1 MSDER
6 YVSIGGMELPLGAVD
21 KDLLAR
27 EIERLRKYAAK
38 RDREDELR
46 RIVREEIGLSVSSVG
61 RIERKKDET
70 ARMLRE
76 MRETISLGDGS
87 NAASK
92 PASAGVVAVEVVPDL
107 GRLKRFLRDMGEL
120 VDRYMADQDSSDAH
134 SAQQGA

>member
-6 YVSIGGMELPLGAVD
+6 YVSLGGMELPLDAVD

-27 EIERLRKYAAK
+27 EIERLREDAAK

-46 RIVREEIGLSVSSVG
+46 RIVREEIGLSASSVG
-61 RIERKKDET
+61 RVERDSLD
-70 ARMLRE
+70 R
-76 MRETISLGDGS
+76 LGDGS

-92 PASAGVVAVEVVPDL
+92 PAGAGVVAVEVVPDL

-120 VDRYMADQDSSDAH
+120 VDRYMADQD
-134 SAQQGA
+134 GEKECEFKENGFITF

>member
-6 YVSIGGMELPLGAVD
+6 YVNLGGMELPLDAVD

-27 EIERLRKYAAK
+27 EIERLREDAAK

-46 RIVREEIGLSVSSVG
+46 RIVREEIGLSASSVG
-61 RIERKKDET
+61 RVERDSLD
-70 ARMLRE
+70 R
-76 MRETISLGDGS
+76 LGDGS

-92 PASAGVVAVEVVPDL
+92 PAGAGVVAVEVVPDL

-120 VDRYMADQDSSDAH
+120 VDRYMADRD
-134 SAQQGA
+134 GEKECEFKENGFITF

>member
-6 YVSIGGMELPLGAVD
+6 YVSLGGMELPLDAVD

-27 EIERLRKYAAK
+27 EIERLREDAAK

-46 RIVREEIGLSVSSVG
+46 RIVREEIGLSASSVG
-61 RIERKKDET
+61 RVERDSLD
-70 ARMLRE
+70 R
-76 MRETISLGDGS
+76 LGDGS

-92 PASAGVVAVEVVPDL
+92 PAGAGVVAVEVVPDL

-134 SAQQGA
+134 SALADSDKGV

>member
-1 MSDER
+1 MGDER
-6 YVSIGGMELPLGAVD
+6 YVSIGGMELPLDAVD

-27 EIERLRKYAAK
+27 EIERLREDAAK

-46 RIVREEIGLSVSSVG
+46 RIVREEIGLSASSVG
-61 RIERKKDET
+61 RVERD
-70 ARMLRE
+70 
-76 MRETISLGDGS
+76 SPDCLGDGS

-107 GRLKRFLRDMGEL
+107 GRFKRFLRDMEEL